1 VFSAIK
7 TKKISETEV
16 EIMGEIAWADFEKFK
31 SEAVA
36 HMANH
41 VDLPGFR
48 KGHVPENILREKLGP
63 MTILE
68 EMAER
73 AIRDIY
79 PNIIVENKIE
89 AIGRPNIAI
98 TKIAEGSP
106 LGFKIRQSVLPEIK
120 LPDYKKIA
128 EEVNKKL
135 EADEKVRDAKNV
147 SEQELNDVLAEIKK
161 AREKEAESKQNE
173 EKSGLLKELSDQ
185 EKENVRKNLE
195 HEKALRAKDKRRI
208 ALVDAILDKTDIAL
222 PNILI
227 ERQMDRFVD
236 EMRDNLSRMQIKLED
251 YLTRAKK
258 TEAEIREGSRKDAE
272 KRVKTQ
278 LLLETVSKA
287 EKIDAPKE
295 EVEQELKHILEHYKK
310 ADPESARDYVSTIIR
325 NTKVFELLESA

>member
-1 VFSAIK
+1 M
-7 TKKISETEV
+7 
-16 EIMGEIAWADFEKFK
+16 EIAGEITWIDFEKFK
-31 SEAVA
+31 SASLA

>member
-1 VFSAIK
+1 
-7 TKKISETEV
+7 
-16 EIMGEIAWADFEKFK
+16 MGEIAWADFEKFK

-63 MTILE
+63 MAILE

>member
-1 VFSAIK
+1 MFSAIK

>member
-1 VFSAIK
+1 
-7 TKKISETEV
+7 
-16 EIMGEIAWADFEKFK
+16 MGEIAWADFEKFK